1 MCLCISPPS
10 RAKVFAACK
19 KASPCSSKS
28 SRAPRVCRQN
38 ASRQSSRHYRTPVV
52 NGRRSGFTVPPRKS
66 GTCCCRKDF
75 LYLSAS
81 PNFAGGSMAATQ
93 PHDKYYL
100 RSLHE
105 DIALLDRKLA
115 HMAKYET
122 FATEKER
129 ESATGK
135 LNTKRALLVRNA
147 LKLAE
152 EGVEFKT

>member
-1 MCLCISPPS
+1 
-10 RAKVFAACK
+10 
-19 KASPCSSKS
+19 
-28 SRAPRVCRQN
+28 
-38 ASRQSSRHYRTPVV
+38 
-52 NGRRSGFTVPPRKS
+52 
-66 GTCCCRKDF
+66 
-75 LYLSAS
+75 
-81 PNFAGGSMAATQ
+81 MAATQ

-152 EGVEFKT
+152 EGVEFKANDLPRSLRPDTAEAAEVPADAVIETVEAAAGHPLDRPAVGAYDGSVLNFRTGMKEYMDKRRKTLASAEA

>member
-1 MCLCISPPS
+1 
-10 RAKVFAACK
+10 
-19 KASPCSSKS
+19 
-28 SRAPRVCRQN
+28 
-38 ASRQSSRHYRTPVV
+38 
-52 NGRRSGFTVPPRKS
+52 
-66 GTCCCRKDF
+66 
-75 LYLSAS
+75 
-81 PNFAGGSMAATQ
+81 MAATQ

-122 FATEKER
+122 FPTDKER
-129 ESATGK
+129 DAATGK

-152 EGVEFKT
+152 EGVEFKPTDLPRSLRSDTAEPAEVLEAAAQEATEAASAHPLETPAVGAYDGSVLNFRTGMKEYMEKRRKTLASAEA